1 MLPAQI
7 KSYLKFK
14 IQQKFDL
21 QNQNLSVNEEK
32 KQKNKKTVSKQNPK
46 KGKKQG
52 LKNSTLN

>member
-1 MLPAQI
+1 MLLAQI

-21 QNQNLSVNEEK
+21 QNQSVSANERKK
-32 KQKNKKTVSKQNPK
+32 KQKKTVSKQNPK

-52 LKNSTLN
+52 LKNSALN